1 MEERHKALEPC
12 HRNGFSV
19 TLLPIKRGPHGG
31 ASAARVQGGRNTD
44 NPSARAVA
52 RSRLFVATSFA
63 LGLEAAEKQVTI
75 NRQRSTSAKTPY
87 GNARFRRV
95 WFTRVQQGING

>member
-1 MEERHKALEPC
+1 MEVRLSQEP
-12 HRNGFSV
+12 
-19 TLLPIKRGPHGG
+19 
-31 ASAARVQGGRNTD
+31 QGSETTD